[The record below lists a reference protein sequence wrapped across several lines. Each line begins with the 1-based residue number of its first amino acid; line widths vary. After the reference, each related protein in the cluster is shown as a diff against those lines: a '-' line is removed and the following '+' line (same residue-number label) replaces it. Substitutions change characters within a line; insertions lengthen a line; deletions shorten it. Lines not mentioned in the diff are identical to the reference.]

1 MRLRCSDGVVQVAR
15 RERSVAMKRSPRSR
29 RLATGN
35 RGALPSAI
43 NKATREQSATFPARG
58 NVAVPQPSGDTFP
71 IVGIGASAGGL
82 EAFSELLAHL
92 SFDAAMAFVLVQH
105 LDPKYPSIL
114 SEILSRT
121 TPIPVIEVQHGVR
134 IEPGHVY
141 VMPPNTS
148 MTIAEGVLNLAPR
161 PDDRPHMPIDRF
173 LRSLAEDSKSRAI
186 GVILSGSASDG
197 ALGLKAIKAEGGIT
211 FAEAPQSAKFDGMP
225 RSAMASGA
233 VDFVLP
239 PKAIAQELTRIGR
252 HPYLGETGVA
262 PPSEPLAG
270 GPEALAQI
278 FGMLREKSG
287 LDFTLYRQTTI
298 RRRIARRMLIHG
310 VGTLDAYRRYLEE
323 HPSQVQAL
331 SHDLLVN
338 VTRFFRDADAFRILQ
353 RSVFPSIIKQ
363 RPANAPIRIWAPGC
377 ATGEEAY
384 SLAIELLESLGD
396 ETATVPIQLFGTD
409 VSETA
414 IVKARAGIYPE
425 NIELDVPEARL
436 RRFFVKLDGQYQ
448 VRKTVRE
455 LCVFAKH
462 NLATD
467 PPFSKM
473 DLIVCR
479 NVLIYLEAEL
489 QRRVLSVFHY
499 ALKTPGF
506 LMLGV
511 SETVGSLSD
520 LFSVVDKKYKVYA
533 KRPTSRR
540 FDLGVG
546 SLDRR
551 TARTGTGTAAKRLG
565 EAGAAR
571 SDLLQEVDRL
581 LLSKYA
587 PAGVLVNEAAEILQF
602 RGHTSP
608 FLEPAPGAA
617 SLNLLKMAREG
628 LLMELRVA
636 IDKARKQN
644 APVRREKLSIKQNGR
659 MAQVTLQILP
669 MSGPAR
675 ERNYLVLF
683 ERVAPS
689 REPRA
694 RGRRIPSVTAHP
706 RRHSENL
713 RHELT
718 ATKEFLQSIIEE
730 REAANQELQAANE
743 ELLSSNEELQSTNE
757 ELETA
762 KEELQS
768 VNEELTTVNEEQQHR
783 NAELSQLNNDLNNL
797 FAGVTIPIVMLASDG
812 RIRRFTPMAAKA
824 LNLIP
829 ADLGRPIGDIRPNV
843 DVSDLEQVC
852 KHVIDAATVVEREVR
867 DRDGRW
873 HSLRVRPYTTADNQI
888 DGAVITLEDINALK
902 SSVEHVTAAREHAET
917 IVDSVPVPLV
927 LLDTDLRVTWASR
940 SFYETFEL
948 APEETINRFVYEMG
962 NGRWSLPALRR
973 ALTDLL
979 EKNVGFHEFE
989 VEDDSARVEAKTMLL
1004 NARPMRSEQ
1013 KVGRL
1018 ILLAIDDIT
1027 ARKKAERQRRP
1038 SE

>member
-1 MRLRCSDGVVQVAR
+1 MN
-15 RERSVAMKRSPRSR
+15 
-29 RLATGN
+29 T
-35 RGALPSAI
+35 
-43 NKATREQSATFPARG
+43 ATREQRATFPARG
-58 NVAVPQPSGDTFP
+58 RVAVHQPSSDTFP

-92 SFDAAMAFVLVQH
+92 SLDAAMAFVLVQH

-121 TPIPVIEVQHGVR
+121 TPLPVVEVQHGVR
-134 IEPGHVY
+134 VEPGHVY

-148 MTIAEGVLNLAPR
+148 MTIVKGVLNLAPR
-161 PDDRPHMPIDRF
+161 SDDRGPHMPIDRF
-173 LRSLAEDSKSRAI
+173 LRSLAEDSKNRAI

-233 VDFVLP
+233 VDFVLT
-239 PKAIAQELTRIGR
+239 PKAIAQELIRIGR
-252 HPYLGETGVA
+252 HPYLGETSVA
-262 PPSEPLAG
+262 PPSEPLAD

-278 FGMLREKSG
+278 FRMMREKSG

-298 RRRIARRMLIHG
+298 RRRFARRMLIHG
-310 VGTLDAYRRYLEE
+310 VGTLEAYRRYLEE

-331 SHDLLVN
+331 YNDLLVN

-353 RSVFPSIIKQ
+353 QSVFPNIIKQ

-384 SLAIELLESLGD
+384 SLAIELLECLGD
-396 ETATVPIQLFGTD
+396 EAVTVPIQLFGTD
-409 VSETA
+409 VSETSIA
-414 IVKARAGIYPE
+414 KARAGVYPE
-425 NIELDVPEARL
+425 NIELDVPAARL
-436 RRFFVKLDGQYQ
+436 RRFFVKLDSQYQ
-448 VRKTVRE
+448 VRKAVRE

-489 QRRVLSVFHY
+489 QRRMSSIFHY

-511 SETVGSLSD
+511 SETPGPLSE

-533 KRPTSRR
+533 KRPTARR
-540 FDLGVG
+540 FDLGLG
-546 SLDRR
+546 SLDR
-551 TARTGTGTAAKRLG
+551 GTAKSGMSRAARSAD
-565 EAGAAR
+565 EAGRSR

-608 FLEPAPGAA
+608 YLEPAPGQA

-644 APVRREKLSIKQNGR
+644 APVKREKLSIKQDGR
-659 MAQVTLQILP
+659 TAQVTLQVLP
-669 MSGPAR
+669 MSGPAG

-683 ERVAPS
+683 ERVPPS

-694 RGRRIPSVTAHP
+694 PGHKVPSAIAHP
-706 RRHSENL
+706 RRQIESL

-768 VNEELTTVNEEQQHR
+768 VNEELTTVNEELQHR

-797 FAGVTIPIVMLASDG
+797 FAGVTIPIVMLGSDG
-812 RIRRFTPMAAKA
+812 RIRRFTPMAAKV

-843 DVSDLEQVC
+843 DLSDLEQVC
-852 KHVIDAATVVEREVR
+852 KHVIDAATIVEREVR

-873 HSLRVRPYTTADNQI
+873 HSLRVRPYTTTDNQI
-888 DGAVITLEDINALK
+888 DGAVITLEDISALK
-902 SSVEHVTAAREHAET
+902 SSVEQVTAARERAET
-917 IVDSVPVPLV
+917 IADSVPVPLV

-940 SFYETFEL
+940 LFYETFGL
-948 APEETINRFVYEMG
+948 TPEETIPHFVYEMG
-962 NGRWSLPALRR
+962 NGRWSLPALRK
-973 ALTDLL
+973 ALTEVL

-1004 NARPMRSEQ
+1004 NARPMQSEQ

-1027 ARKKAERQRRP
+1027 ARKKAERELRP

>member
-1 MRLRCSDGVVQVAR
+1 MAR
-15 RERSVAMKRSPRSR
+15 KKSPRTPR
-29 RLATGN
+29 PATRD
-35 RGALPSAI
+35 RGVPPATPSPI
-43 NKATREQSATFPARG
+43 NKATDKPG
-58 NVAVPQPSGDTFP
+58 MAVPSRAGAAATPPSKHAFP

-82 EAFSELLAHL
+82 EAFSELLSNL
-92 SFDAAMAFVLVQH
+92 PVEPTMAFVLIQH
-105 LDPKYPSIL
+105 LDPKHPSIL
-114 SEILSRT
+114 SDILSRT
-121 TPIPVIEVQHGVR
+121 TRMSVVEAKHGMRV
-134 IEPGHVY
+134 EPGHVY
-141 VMPPNTS
+141 VMPPNAR
-148 MTIAEGVLNLAPR
+148 MTIAGEVLHLGPR
-161 PDDRPHMPIDRF
+161 SDDRGPQLPIDHF
-173 LRSLAEDSKSRAI
+173 LRSLAEDLGSRAI

-197 ALGLKAIKAEGGIT
+197 ALGLKAIKAEGGTT
-211 FAEAPQSAKFDGMP
+211 FAEAPQSAKFDSMP

-252 HPYLGETGVA
+252 HPYLGEIGAVA
-262 PPSEPLAG
+262 PSEPPADGL
-270 GPEALAQI
+270 EALAQI
-278 FGMLREKSG
+278 LRMLRERNG
-287 LDFTLYRQTTI
+287 VDFTLYRQTTI
-298 RRRIARRMLIHG
+298 RRRIARRMLVHG
-310 VGTLDAYRRYLEE
+310 VGSIESYRRYLEE

-331 SHDLLVN
+331 YNDLLVN
-338 VTRFFRDADAFRILQ
+338 VTRFFRDPDAFRILQ
-353 RSVFPSIIKQ
+353 RSVFPTIIKQ
-363 RPANAPIRIWAPGC
+363 RPADAPIRIWAPGC

-384 SLAIELLESLGD
+384 SLAIELLEALGD
-396 ETATVPIQLFGTD
+396 EIGAVPIQLFGTD
-409 VSETA
+409 VSEISIA
-414 IVKARAGIYPE
+414 KARAGVYPE
-425 NIELDVPEARL
+425 NIELDVPAARL

-448 VRKTVRE
+448 VRKAVRE

-489 QRRVLSVFHY
+489 QRRVSSIFHY
-499 ALKTPGF
+499 ALKTPGY

-533 KRPTSRR
+533 KRPTWRR
-540 FDLGVG
+540 FDLGLG
-546 SLDRR
+546 SLDRVI
-551 TARTGTGTAAKRLG
+551 ARKGTSRAARSAD
-565 EAGAAR
+565 EAGRSR

-608 FLEPAPGAA
+608 YLEPAPGQA

-644 APVRREKLSIKQNGR
+644 APVRRERLSIKQDGGL
-659 MAQVTLQILP
+659 AQVTLEVIP
-669 MSGPAR
+669 VSGPAR

-683 ERVAPS
+683 ESVPPS
-689 REPRA
+689 GAPRA
-694 RGRRIPSVTAHP
+694 PGRAAPRGP
-706 RRHSENL
+706 RQPAVEHQIKNL
-713 RHELT
+713 HQELT
-718 ATKEFLQSIIEE
+718 ATKEFLQSIIQE
-730 REAANQELQAANE
+730 REAANEELQAANE
-743 ELLSSNEELQSTNE
+743 ELQSSNEELQSTNE

-768 VNEELTTVNEEQQHR
+768 VNEELTTVNEELQHR

-812 RIRRFTPMAAKA
+812 RIRRFTPMAAQV

-843 DVSDLEQVC
+843 EVSDLEQVC

-873 HSLRVRPYTTADNQI
+873 HSLRVRPYTTTDNQI
-888 DGAVITLEDINALK
+888 DGAVITLDDINALK
-902 SSVEHVTAAREHAET
+902 SSVEQVTAAREHAEA

-927 LLDTDLRVTWASR
+927 LLDT
-940 SFYETFEL
+940 
-948 APEETINRFVYEMG
+948 
-962 NGRWSLPALRR
+962 
-973 ALTDLL
+973 
-979 EKNVGFHEFE
+979 H
-989 VEDDSARVEAKTMLL
+989 
-1004 NARPMRSEQ
+1004 
-1013 KVGRL
+1013 
-1018 ILLAIDDIT
+1018 
-1027 ARKKAERQRRP
+1027 
-1038 SE
+1038 

>member
-1 MRLRCSDGVVQVAR
+1 
-15 RERSVAMKRSPRSR
+15 MKRSPRGPRSASR
-29 RLATGN
+29 KG
-35 RGALPSAI
+35 GARPSTSPSPI
-43 NKATREQSATFPARG
+43 NKATREQSATFPTRG
-58 NVAVPQPSGDTFP
+58 GVAAPQPSRNAFP

-92 SFDAAMAFVLVQH
+92 SGDAAMAFVLVQH

-121 TPIPVIEVQHGVR
+121 TRMPVVEVKNGMSV
-134 IEPGHVY
+134 ELGHVY
-141 VMPPNTS
+141 VMPPNTR
-148 MTIAEGVLNLAPR
+148 MTIVAGVLSLTPR
-161 PDDRPHMPIDRF
+161 SDDRGPHMPIDHF
-173 LRSLAEDSKSRAI
+173 LRSLAEDLKSRAI

-197 ALGLKAIKAEGGIT
+197 ALGLRAIKAEGGIT

-239 PKAIAQELTRIGR
+239 PKAIAQELIRIGG
-252 HPYLGETGVA
+252 HPYLDETSA
-262 PPSEPLAG
+262 ASPSEPLAG
-270 GPEALAQI
+270 GPDALARI
-278 FGMLREKSG
+278 FRMLREKSG

-310 VGTLDAYRRYLEE
+310 VGTLEAYRRYLEE

-331 SHDLLVN
+331 SNDLLVN

-363 RPANAPIRIWAPGC
+363 RPADAPIRIWAPGC

-396 ETATVPIQLFGTD
+396 ESVAVPIQLFGTD

-414 IVKARAGIYPE
+414 IVKARAGVYAE
-425 NIELDVPEARL
+425 NIELDVPAARL
-436 RRFFVKLDGQYQ
+436 RRFFVKVDGQYQ
-448 VRKTVRE
+448 VRKAVRE

-489 QRRVLSVFHY
+489 QRRMSSIFHY

-511 SETVGSLSD
+511 SETVGPLSD

-533 KRPTSRR
+533 KRPTARR
-540 FDLGVG
+540 FDLGLG
-546 SLDRR
+546 SLDRVI
-551 TARTGTGTAAKRLG
+551 ARKGTSRAARSAD
-565 EAGAAR
+565 EAGRSR

-608 FLEPAPGAA
+608 YLEPAPGQA

-644 APVRREKLSIKQNGR
+644 APVRRERLSIKQDGR
-659 MAQVTLQILP
+659 MAQVTLQVLP
-669 MSGPAR
+669 MSRPAG

-683 ERVAPS
+683 ERVPPS

-694 RGRRIPSVTAHP
+694 PGSKAPSPIAHP
-706 RRHSENL
+706 RRHIENL

-768 VNEELTTVNEEQQHR
+768 VNEELTTVNEELQHR

-812 RIRRFTPMAAKA
+812 RIRRFTPMAAQV

-843 DVSDLEQVC
+843 EVSDLEQVC

-873 HSLRVRPYTTADNQI
+873 HSLRVRPYTTTDNQI
-888 DGAVITLEDINALK
+888 DGAVITLDDINALK
-902 SSVEHVTAAREHAET
+902 SSVEQVTAARERAET

-940 SFYETFEL
+940 SFYETFRL
-948 APEETINRFVYEMG
+948 APEETISHFVYEMG
-962 NGRWSLPALRR
+962 HGRWSLPALRK
-973 ALTDLL
+973 ALTEVL
-979 EKNVGFHEFE
+979 EKNVGFREFGL
-989 VEDDSARVEAKTMLL
+989 EDDSARVEAKTMLL
-1004 NARPMRSEQ
+1004 NARPMQSQQ

-1027 ARKKAERQRRP
+1027 ARKKAEQELRP

>member
-1 MRLRCSDGVVQVAR
+1 
-15 RERSVAMKRSPRSR
+15 MKRSPRGPRSPSR
-29 RLATGN
+29 KGGTR
-35 RGALPSAI
+35 PSTPPSPI
-43 NKATREQSATFPARG
+43 KNATREQRATFPARG
-58 NVAVPQPSGDTFP
+58 GVAAPQPSRDAFP

-92 SFDAAMAFVLVQH
+92 SGDAAMAFVLVQH

-121 TPIPVIEVQHGVR
+121 TRMPVVEVKNGMSV
-134 IEPGHVY
+134 ELGHVY
-141 VMPPNTS
+141 VMPPNTR
-148 MTIAEGVLNLAPR
+148 MTIVAGVLNLTPR
-161 PDDRPHMPIDRF
+161 SDDRGPHMPIDHF
-173 LRSLAEDSKSRAI
+173 LRSLAQDLKSRAI

-197 ALGLKAIKAEGGIT
+197 ALGLRAIKAEGGIT

-239 PKAIAQELTRIGR
+239 PKAIAQELIRIGG
-252 HPYLGETGVA
+252 HPYLDETSA
-262 PPSEPLAG
+262 ASPSEPLAG
-270 GPEALAQI
+270 GPDALAQI
-278 FGMLREKSG
+278 FRMLREKSG

-310 VGTLDAYRRYLEE
+310 VGTLEAYRRYLEE

-331 SHDLLVN
+331 SNDLLVN
-338 VTRFFRDADAFRILQ
+338 VTRFFRDADAFRILE
-353 RSVFPSIIKQ
+353 RSVFPIIIKQ
-363 RPANAPIRIWAPGC
+363 RPADAPIRIWAPGC

-396 ETATVPIQLFGTD
+396 ESETVPIQLFGTD

-414 IVKARAGIYPE
+414 IVKARAGVYPE
-425 NIELDVPEARL
+425 NIELDVPAARL
-436 RRFFVKLDGQYQ
+436 RRFFVKMDGQYQ
-448 VRKTVRE
+448 VRKAVRE

-467 PPFSKM
+467 PPFSKI

-489 QRRVLSVFHY
+489 QRRVSSVFHY
-499 ALKTPGF
+499 ALKTPGY

-511 SETVGSLSD
+511 SETLGPLSD

-540 FDLGVG
+540 FDLGLG
-546 SLDRR
+546 SFDRKAVK
-551 TARTGTGTAAKRLG
+551 TGAGRTGKRLG
-565 EAGAAR
+565 DAGGSR

-608 FLEPAPGAA
+608 YLEPAPGAA

-644 APVRREKLSIKQNGR
+644 APVRRERLSIKQDGR
-659 MAQVTLQILP
+659 MAQVTLQVIP

-675 ERNYLVLF
+675 ERNHSVLF
-683 ERVAPS
+683 ERVSPLRELHAPGS
-689 REPRA
+689 PA
-694 RGRRIPSVTAHP
+694 SSPIAHP
-706 RRHSENL
+706 RRHIENL

-757 ELETA
+757 EMETA

-768 VNEELTTVNEEQQHR
+768 VNEELTTVNEELQHR

-797 FAGVTIPIVMLASDG
+797 FAGVTIPVVMLGSDA

-843 DVSDLEQVC
+843 DVSDLEQV
-852 KHVIDAATVVEREVR
+852 
-867 DRDGRW
+867 
-873 HSLRVRPYTTADNQI
+873 
-888 DGAVITLEDINALK
+888 
-902 SSVEHVTAAREHAET
+902 
-917 IVDSVPVPLV
+917 
-927 LLDTDLRVTWASR
+927 
-940 SFYETFEL
+940 
-948 APEETINRFVYEMG
+948 
-962 NGRWSLPALRR
+962 
-973 ALTDLL
+973 
-979 EKNVGFHEFE
+979 
-989 VEDDSARVEAKTMLL
+989 
-1004 NARPMRSEQ
+1004 
-1013 KVGRL
+1013 
-1018 ILLAIDDIT
+1018 
-1027 ARKKAERQRRP
+1027 
-1038 SE
+1038 

>member
-105 LDPKYPSIL
+105 LDPKYPSTL

-551 TARTGTGTAAKRLG
+551 TARTGTGTAAKHLG

-659 MAQVTLQILP
+659 LAQVTLQILP

-694 RGRRIPSVTAHP
+694 LGRRIPGVTAHP

-762 KEELQS
+762 K
-768 VNEELTTVNEEQQHR
+768 EEQQHR

-927 LLDTDLRVTWASR
+927 LLDSDLRVTWASR

>member
-1 MRLRCSDGVVQVAR
+1 MG
-15 RERSVAMKRSPRSR
+15 
-29 RLATGN
+29 
-35 RGALPSAI
+35 
-43 NKATREQSATFPARG
+43 
-58 NVAVPQPSGDTFP
+58 
-71 IVGIGASAGGL
+71 
-82 EAFSELLAHL
+82 
-92 SFDAAMAFVLVQH
+92 FVLVQH
-105 LDPKYPSIL
+105 LDPNYPSIL

-121 TPIPVIEVQHGVR
+121 TRMPVAEVTHGMRV
-134 IEPGHVY
+134 EAGHVY
-141 VMPPNTS
+141 VMPPNTR
-148 MTIAEGVLNLAPR
+148 MTIVRGVLNLAPR
-161 PDDRPHMPIDRF
+161 SDDRGPHMPIDHF
-173 LRSLAEDSKSRAI
+173 LRSLAEDLKSRAI
-186 GVILSGSASDG
+186 GVILSDSASDG

-239 PKAIAQELTRIGR
+239 PKAIAQELIRIGR
-252 HPYLGETGVA
+252 HPYLGEMGAA
-262 PPSEPLAG
+262 PPSEAPAD

-278 FGMLREKSG
+278 FRMLREKSG

-310 VGTLDAYRRYLEE
+310 VGTLEAYRRYLEE

-331 SHDLLVN
+331 SNDLLVN

-363 RPANAPIRIWAPGC
+363 RPADAPIRIWAPGC
-377 ATGEEAY
+377 STGEEAY
-384 SLAIELLESLGD
+384 SLAIELLETLGD
-396 ETATVPIQLFGTD
+396 EAGTVPIQLFGTD
-409 VSETA
+409 VSEISIA
-414 IVKARAGIYPE
+414 KARAGVYPE
-425 NIELDVPEARL
+425 NIELDVPAARL

-448 VRKTVRE
+448 VRKAVRE

-479 NVLIYLEAEL
+479 NVLIYLELEL
-489 QRRVLSVFHY
+489 QRRVSSIFHY
-499 ALKTPGF
+499 ALTTPGF

-511 SETVGSLSD
+511 SETIGPLSD
-520 LFSVVDKKYKVYA
+520 LFTVVDKKYKVYA

-540 FDLGVG
+540 FDLGLG

-551 TARTGTGTAAKRLG
+551 TAKTGTGRAARSTG
-565 EAGAAR
+565 EAAGGR
-571 SDLLQEVDRL
+571 SDLLQEVDRI

-608 FLEPAPGAA
+608 YLEPAPGQA

-644 APVRREKLSIKQNGR
+644 APVRRERLSIKQDGR
-659 MAQVTLQILP
+659 MAQVTLQVIP

-683 ERVAPS
+683 ERVPPS
-689 REPRA
+689 RETRVP
-694 RGRRIPSVTAHP
+694 GRRIPSAIAHP
-706 RRHSENL
+706 RRHIENL

-768 VNEELTTVNEEQQHR
+768 VNELTTVSEELQHR
-783 NAELSQLNNDLNNL
+783 NVELSQLNNDLNNL
-797 FAGVTIPIVMLASDG
+797 FAGVDIPIVILGSDA
-812 RIRRFTPMAAKA
+812 RIRRFTPMAAKV

-829 ADLGRPIGDIRPNV
+829 ADLGRPIGDIRPNL
-843 DVSDLEQVC
+843 DLSDLEQVC
-852 KHVIDAATVVEREVR
+852 RQVIDTATVVERDVR

-873 HSLRVRPYTTADNQI
+873 QSMRVRPYTTTDNQI
-888 DGAVITLEDINALK
+888 DGAVITLADINALK
-902 SSVEHVTAAREHAET
+902 ANGEHAET
-917 IVDSVPVPLV
+917 IVDNVPLPLV
-927 LLDTDLRVTWASR
+927 LLDAELRVTWASR
-940 SFYETFEL
+940 SFYETFQL
-948 APEETINRFVYEMG
+948 SPEETHDHFVYELG
-962 NGRWSLPALRR
+962 KGRWSLPALRR
-973 ALTDLL
+973 ALTEVL

-989 VEDDSARVEAKTMLL
+989 VEDDYARVEAKTMLL
-1004 NARPMRSEQ
+1004 NARPMQWEQ
-1013 KVGRL
+1013 KAGRM

-1027 ARKKAERQRRP
+1027 TRKQTERQLRP

>member
-1 MRLRCSDGVVQVAR
+1 MAR
-15 RERSVAMKRSPRSR
+15 KKSPRTR
-29 RLATGN
+29 RPATRD
-35 RGALPSAI
+35 RGVPPATPSPI
-43 NKATREQSATFPARG
+43 NKATREPG
-58 NVAVPQPSGDTFP
+58 MAVPSRAGAAATPPSKHAFP

-82 EAFSELLAHL
+82 EAFSELLSNL
-92 SFDAAMAFVLVQH
+92 PVEPTMAFVLIQH
-105 LDPKYPSIL
+105 LDPKHPSIL
-114 SEILSRT
+114 SDILSRT
-121 TPIPVIEVQHGVR
+121 TRMSVVEAKHGMRV
-134 IEPGHVY
+134 EPGHVY
-141 VMPPNTS
+141 VMPPNAR
-148 MTIAEGVLNLAPR
+148 MTIAGEVLHLGPR
-161 PDDRPHMPIDRF
+161 SDDRGPQLPIDHF
-173 LRSLAEDSKSRAI
+173 LRSLAEDLGSRAI
-186 GVILSGSASDG
+186 AIILSGSASDG
-197 ALGLKAIKAEGGIT
+197 ALGLKAVKAEGGIT
-211 FAEAPQSAKFDGMP
+211 FAEAPQLAKFDSMP
-225 RSAMASGA
+225 RSAVASGA

-239 PKAIAQELTRIGR
+239 PKGIAQELTRIAR
-252 HPYLGETGVA
+252 HPYLSEAAA
-262 PPSEPLAG
+262 PPSPAPLG
-270 GPEALAQI
+270 VGFSALDQI
-278 FGMLREKSG
+278 LQMLLKNSGVDFGQ
-287 LDFTLYRQTTI
+287 YRQTTI
-298 RRRIARRMLIHG
+298 RRRIARRMMVHG
-310 VGTLDAYRRYLEE
+310 VDTLDNYRLYLEG
-323 HPSQVQAL
+323 HPSQLQAL
-331 SHDLLVN
+331 HNDLLVN
-338 VTRFFRDADAFRILQ
+338 VTRFFRDSEAFVILQ
-353 RSVFPSIIKQ
+353 RSVFPSIIERRQ
-363 RPANAPIRIWAPGC
+363 ADAPIRFWAPGC

-384 SLAIELLESLGD
+384 SLAIGLLESLG
-396 ETATVPIQLFGTD
+396 ETANLPIQVFGTD
-409 VSETA
+409 VSEPA

-425 NIELDVPEARL
+425 NIELDVPAVLL

-448 VRKTVRE
+448 VGKAVRE
-455 LCVFAKH
+455 RCVFAKH

-479 NVLIYLEAEL
+479 NVLIYLEPEL
-489 QRRVLSVFHY
+489 QKRVLSIFHY

-540 FDLGVG
+540 FDLGLG

-551 TARTGTGTAAKRLG
+551 TAKTATGRTSRSTG
-565 EAGAAR
+565 EAGGGR
-571 SDLLQEVDRL
+571 SDLQQQVDRI

-608 FLEPAPGAA
+608 YLEPAPGQA

-636 IDKARKQN
+636 FDKARKQN
-644 APVRREKLSIKQNGR
+644 APVRREGLSIKQDGR
-659 MAQVTLQILP
+659 MAQVTLQVIP

-683 ERVAPS
+683 ERVPVS
-689 REPRA
+689 RESRA
-694 RGRRIPSVTAHP
+694 PGSKAPGPIAHP
-706 RRHSENL
+706 RRHIEEL

-730 REAANQELQAANE
+730 REAANQDLQAANE

-768 VNEELTTVNEEQQHR
+768 VNEELTTVNEELQHR

-797 FAGVTIPIVMLASDG
+797 FAGVTIPIVMLGSDG
-812 RIRRFTPMAAKA
+812 RIRRFTPVAAKV

-843 DVSDLEQVC
+843 DASDLEQVC
-852 KHVIDAATVVEREVR
+852 KHVIDTATVVEREVR

-873 HSLRVRPYTTADNQI
+873 HSLRVRPYTTTDNQI

-902 SSVEHVTAAREHAET
+902 SSVEQVTAAREHAEA

-927 LLDTDLRVTWASR
+927 LLDTHLRVTWASR
-940 SFYETFEL
+940 SFFDTFEL
-948 APEETINRFVYEMG
+948 APEETISRFVYEMG
-962 NGRWSLPALRR
+962 NGRWSLPALRT

-979 EKNVGFHEFE
+979 EKNVE
-989 VEDDSARVEAKTMLL
+989 
-1004 NARPMRSEQ
+1004 
-1013 KVGRL
+1013 
-1018 ILLAIDDIT
+1018 
-1027 ARKKAERQRRP
+1027 
-1038 SE
+1038 

>member
-1 MRLRCSDGVVQVAR
+1 VA
-15 RERSVAMKRSPRSR
+15 AP
-29 RLATGN
+29 
-35 RGALPSAI
+35 LPS
-43 NKATREQSATFPARG
+43 S
-58 NVAVPQPSGDTFP
+58 DTFP

-92 SFDAAMAFVLVQH
+92 SLDAAAMAFVLVQH
-105 LDPKYPSIL
+105 LDPKYPSVL
-114 SEILSRT
+114 SEILGRT
-121 TPIPVIEVQHGVR
+121 TRMPVVEVKQGMR
-134 IEPGHVY
+134 AEPGHVY
-141 VMPPNTS
+141 VMPPNTR
-148 MTIAEGVLNLAPR
+148 MTIVEGILNLAPR
-161 PDDRPHMPIDRF
+161 SDDPGPHMPIDHF
-173 LRSLAEDSKSRAI
+173 LRSLAEDAKSRAI

-239 PKAIAQELTRIGR
+239 PKAIAQELIRIGR
-252 HPYLGETGVA
+252 HPYLRETGAA
-262 PPSEPLAG
+262 PPAEPVADG
-270 GPEALAQI
+270 AAALTHI
-278 FGMLREKSG
+278 FRMLREKSG

-298 RRRIARRMLIHG
+298 QRRFARRMLIHG
-310 VGTLDAYRRYLEE
+310 VGTLEAYRRYLEE

-331 SHDLLVN
+331 YNDLLVN
-338 VTRFFRDADAFRILQ
+338 VTRFFRDADAFQILR

-363 RPANAPIRIWAPGC
+363 RPADAPIRIWAPGC

-384 SLAIELLESLGD
+384 SLAIELLECLGD
-396 ETATVPIQLFGTD
+396 EAATVPIQMFGTD
-409 VSETA
+409 VNETSIA
-414 IVKARAGIYPE
+414 KARAGVYPE
-425 NIELDVPEARL
+425 NIELDVPAARL

-448 VRKTVRE
+448 VRKAVRE

-479 NVLIYLEAEL
+479 NVLIYLELEL
-489 QRRVLSVFHY
+489 QRRVSSVFHY
-499 ALKTPGF
+499 ALRTPGF

-511 SETVGSLSD
+511 SETVGPLSD

-540 FDLGVG
+540 FDLGLG

-551 TARTGTGTAAKRLG
+551 TAKTATGRAARSAG
-565 EAGAAR
+565 EAGESR

-608 FLEPAPGAA
+608 YLEPAPGQA

-644 APVRREKLSIKQNGR
+644 APVRRERLSIKQDGR
-659 MAQVTLQILP
+659 MAQVTLQVIP

-683 ERVAPS
+683 ERVPPS
-689 REPRA
+689 REPRTP
-694 RGRRIPSVTAHP
+694 GRRIPSPIAHP
-706 RRHSENL
+706 KRHIENL

-757 ELETA
+757 EVETA

-768 VNEELTTVNEEQQHR
+768 VNEELTTVNEELQHR
-783 NAELSQLNNDLNNL
+783 NVELSQLNNDLNNL
-797 FAGVTIPIVMLASDG
+797 FTGVNIPIIMLGSDG
-812 RIRRFTPMAAKA
+812 RIRRFTPTAAKV

-829 ADLGRPIGDIRPNV
+829 ADLGRPIGDIRPSV
-843 DVSDLEQVC
+843 DLSDLEQVC
-852 KHVIDAATVVEREVR
+852 RHVIDTATVVERELS

-873 HSLRVRPYTTADNQI
+873 HSLRVRPYTTTDNQT
-888 DGAVITLEDINALK
+888 DGAVITLEDITALK
-902 SSVEHVTAAREHAET
+902 SSVEQVTAARDHAQT

-927 LLDTDLRVTWASR
+927 LLDIDLRVTWASR
-940 SFYETFEL
+940 SFYETFQL
-948 APEETINRFVYEMG
+948 TPEETISHFVYEMG
-962 NGRWSLPALRR
+962 NGRWSLPALRG
-973 ALTDLL
+973 ALTEVL

-989 VEDDSARVEAKTMLL
+989 VEDDFARVEAKTMLL
-1004 NARPMRSEQ
+1004 NARPMQSEQ
-1013 KVGRL
+1013 KAGRL

-1027 ARKKAERQRRP
+1027 ARKKAERHLRP
-1038 SE
+1038 SN

>member
-1 MRLRCSDGVVQVAR
+1 
-15 RERSVAMKRSPRSR
+15 MKRSPRSPR
-29 RLATGN
+29 SPTGN
-35 RGALPSAI
+35 RGGRPPAPASPV
-43 NKATREQSATFPARG
+43 NKAIRQQRATLPARG
-58 NVAVPQPSGDTFP
+58 RVAVPQPSGDTFP

-92 SFDAAMAFVLVQH
+92 SLDAAMAFVLFQH

-121 TPIPVIEVQHGVR
+121 TPLPVIEVQHGVR
-134 IEPGHVY
+134 VEPSHVY

-148 MTIAEGVLNLAPR
+148 MTIVKGVLNLAPR
-161 PDDRPHMPIDRF
+161 SDDRGPHMPIDHF
-173 LRSLAEDSKSRAI
+173 LRSLADDVKSRAI
-186 GVILSGSASDG
+186 GVILSGGASDG

-239 PKAIAQELTRIGR
+239 PKAIAQELIRIGR
-252 HPYLGETGVA
+252 HPYLDETSA
-262 PPSEPLAG
+262 SSPSEPLAG

-278 FGMLREKSG
+278 FRMLREKSG

-310 VGTLDAYRRYLEE
+310 VGTLEAYRRYLEE

-331 SHDLLVN
+331 SNDLLVK

-363 RPANAPIRIWAPGC
+363 RPADAPIRVWAPGC

-384 SLAIELLESLGD
+384 SLAIELLECLGD
-396 ETATVPIQLFGTD
+396 EAAAVPIQLFGTD
-409 VSETA
+409 VSETSIA
-414 IVKARAGIYPE
+414 TARAGVYPE
-425 NIELDVPEARL
+425 NIELDVPAARL

-448 VRKTVRE
+448 VRKAVRE

-462 NLATD
+462 NVATD

-489 QRRVLSVFHY
+489 QRRMSSIFHY

-511 SETVGSLSD
+511 SETVGPLSD

-533 KRPTSRR
+533 KRPTARR
-540 FDLGVG
+540 FDLGFG
-546 SLDRR
+546 SLDRVI
-551 TARTGTGTAAKRLG
+551 ARKGTSRAARSAD
-565 EAGAAR
+565 EAGRSR

-608 FLEPAPGAA
+608 YLEPAPGQA

-644 APVRREKLSIKQNGR
+644 APVRREKVSIKQDG
-659 MAQVTLQILP
+659 ALTQVTLEVIP
-669 MSGPAR
+669 VSGPAR

-683 ERVAPS
+683 ERVLPPE
-689 REPRA
+689 EPRA
-694 RGRRIPSVTAHP
+694 PGSTAPGATLRSRRTATE
-706 RRHSENL
+706 RQTENL
-713 RHELT
+713 RRELT
-718 ATKEFLQSIIEE
+718 ATKEFLQSIIQE
-730 REAANQELQAANE
+730 REAANEELQAANE
-743 ELLSSNEELQSTNE
+743 ELQSSNEELQSTNE

-768 VNEELTTVNEEQQHR
+768 VNEELTTVNEELQHR
-783 NAELSQLNNDLNNL
+783 NADQSLLNNDLNNL
-797 FAGVTIPIVMLASDG
+797 FVGVNIPIVMLGSDG
-812 RIRRFTPMAAKA
+812 RIRRFTPMAGEM
-824 LNLIP
+824 LSLIP
-829 ADLGRPIGDIRPNV
+829 ADVGRPIGDIRLSP
-843 DVSDLEQVC
+843 DLPDLEQVC
-852 KHVIDAATVVEREVR
+852 KHVVDTATVVEREVR

-873 HSLRVRPYTTADNQI
+873 YSLRVRPYTTADDQI
-888 DGAVITLEDINALK
+888 DGTVIILTDITALK
-902 SSVEHVTAAREHAET
+902 SSVEQVSVARDHAET
-917 IVDSVPVPLV
+917 IMDNVPVPLII
-927 LLDTDLRVTWASR
+927 LDAALRVTWASR
-940 SFYETFEL
+940 SFYETFRVT
-948 APEETINRFVYEMG
+948 PEETIEHFIYELG
-962 NGRWSLPALRR
+962 DGQWNIPALRK
-973 ALTDLL
+973 ALAEVV
-979 EKNVGFHEFE
+979 EKNVEFHEFE
-989 VEDDSARVEAKTMLL
+989 VEHDWGRVGAKTMLL
-1004 NARPMRSEQ
+1004 NARPMHWENEA
-1013 KVGRL
+1013 GRM

-1027 ARKKAERQRRP
+1027 TRREAERGPRP
-1038 SE
+1038 PG

>member
-1 MRLRCSDGVVQVAR
+1 
-15 RERSVAMKRSPRSR
+15 MKRSPRGP
-29 RLATGN
+29 RLASRKG
-35 RGALPSAI
+35 GARPSTPPSPI

-58 NVAVPQPSGDTFP
+58 GVAAPQPSRDAFP

-92 SFDAAMAFVLVQH
+92 SGDAAMAFVLVQH

-121 TPIPVIEVQHGVR
+121 TRMPVVEVKNGMSV
-134 IEPGHVY
+134 ELGHVY
-141 VMPPNTS
+141 VMPPNTR
-148 MTIAEGVLNLAPR
+148 MTIVAGVLNLTPR
-161 PDDRPHMPIDRF
+161 SDDRGPHMPIDHF
-173 LRSLAEDSKSRAI
+173 LRSLAQDLKSRAI

-225 RSAMASGA
+225 RSAMAAGA

-239 PKAIAQELTRIGR
+239 PKAIAQELIRIGR
-252 HPYLGETGVA
+252 HPYLSETSVA
-262 PPSEPLAG
+262 PPSEPLAD
-270 GPEALAQI
+270 GPETLAQI
-278 FGMLREKSG
+278 FGMLRIKND
-287 LDFTLYRQTTI
+287 LYFTTNQQTTI

-353 RSVFPSIIKQ
+353 RSIFPSIIKQ
-363 RPANAPIRIWAPGC
+363 RPADAPIRIWAPGC

-384 SLAIELLESLGD
+384 SLAIELLECLGD
-396 ETATVPIQLFGTD
+396 EAAAVPIQLFGTD
-409 VSETA
+409 VSETSIA
-414 IVKARAGIYPE
+414 TARAGVYPE
-425 NIELDVPEARL
+425 NIELDVPAARL

-448 VRKTVRE
+448 VRKAVRE

-462 NLATD
+462 NVATD

-489 QRRVLSVFHY
+489 QRRMSSIFHY

-511 SETVGSLSD
+511 SETVGPLSD

-533 KRPTSRR
+533 KRPTARR
-540 FDLGVG
+540 FDLGLG
-546 SLDRR
+546 SLDRVI
-551 TARTGTGTAAKRLG
+551 ARKGTSRAARSAD
-565 EAGAAR
+565 EAGRSR

-608 FLEPAPGAA
+608 YLEPAPGQA

-644 APVRREKLSIKQNGR
+644 APVRRERLSIKQDGR
-659 MAQVTLQILP
+659 MAQVTLQVIP

-675 ERNYLVLF
+675 VRNYLVLF
-683 ERVAPS
+683 ERVPPS
-689 REPRA
+689 MPGSTTPSATLRPKRTATA
-694 RGRRIPSVTAHP
+694 RQI
-706 RRHSENL
+706 ENL
-713 RHELT
+713 RQELT
-718 ATKEFLQSIIEE
+718 ATKEFLQSIIQE
-730 REAANQELQAANE
+730 REAANEELQAANE
-743 ELLSSNEELQSTNE
+743 ELQSSNEELQSTNE

-768 VNEELTTVNEEQQHR
+768 VNEELTTVNEELQQR
-783 NAELSQLNNDLNNL
+783 NAELSQVNNDLNNL
-797 FAGVTIPIVMLASDG
+797 FAGISIPIIMLGGDG
-812 RIRRFTPMAAKA
+812 RIRRFTPTAGKV
-824 LNLIP
+824 LSLIP
-829 ADLGRPIGDIRPNV
+829 ADLGRPIGDIRLNP
-843 DVSDLEQVC
+843 DLSDLEQVC
-852 KHVIDAATVVEREVR
+852 KHVIDTATVADREVR

-873 HSLRVRPYTTADNQI
+873 HSLRVRPYKTADDQI
-888 DGAVITLEDINALK
+888 DGTVI
-902 SSVEHVTAAREHAET
+902 
-917 IVDSVPVPLV
+917 P
-927 LLDTDLRVTWASR
+927 
-940 SFYETFEL
+940 
-948 APEETINRFVYEMG
+948 
-962 NGRWSLPALRR
+962 
-973 ALTDLL
+973 
-979 EKNVGFHEFE
+979 
-989 VEDDSARVEAKTMLL
+989 
-1004 NARPMRSEQ
+1004 
-1013 KVGRL
+1013 
-1018 ILLAIDDIT
+1018 
-1027 ARKKAERQRRP
+1027 
-1038 SE
+1038 

>member
-1 MRLRCSDGVVQVAR
+1 
-15 RERSVAMKRSPRSR
+15 
-29 RLATGN
+29 
-35 RGALPSAI
+35 
-43 NKATREQSATFPARG
+43 
-58 NVAVPQPSGDTFP
+58 
-71 IVGIGASAGGL
+71 
-82 EAFSELLAHL
+82 
-92 SFDAAMAFVLVQH
+92 MAFVLVQH

-121 TPIPVIEVQHGVR
+121 TRMPVVEVTHGVR
-134 IEPGHVY
+134 VELGHVY
-141 VMPPNTS
+141 VMPPNTR
-148 MTIAEGVLNLAPR
+148 MTIVKGVLNLAPR
-161 PDDRPHMPIDRF
+161 SDDRGPHMPIDHF
-173 LRSLAEDSKSRAI
+173 LRSLADDLKSRAI

-252 HPYLGETGVA
+252 HPYLGEVGAAALSEA
-262 PPSEPLAG
+262 PAD

-278 FGMLREKSG
+278 LRMLREKNG
-287 LDFTLYRQTTI
+287 VDFTLYRQTTI
-298 RRRIARRMLIHG
+298 RRRIARRMLVHG
-310 VGTLDAYRRYLEE
+310 VGSIESYRRYLEE

-331 SHDLLVN
+331 YNDLLVN
-338 VTRFFRDADAFRILQ
+338 VTRFFRDPDAFRVLQ
-353 RSVFPSIIKQ
+353 RSVFPVIIKQ
-363 RPANAPIRIWAPGC
+363 RPADAPIRIWAPGC

-384 SLAIELLESLGD
+384 SLAIELLEALGD
-396 ETATVPIQLFGTD
+396 ETEAVPIQLFGTD
-409 VSETA
+409 VSEISIA
-414 IVKARAGIYPE
+414 KARAGVYPE
-425 NIELDVPEARL
+425 NIELDVPAARL

-448 VRKTVRE
+448 VRKAVRE

-479 NVLIYLEAEL
+479 NVLIYLESEL
-489 QRRVLSVFHY
+489 QRRVSSIFHY

-506 LMLGV
+506 LILGV
-511 SETVGSLSD
+511 SETVGPLSD

-533 KRPTSRR
+533 KRPTARR
-540 FDLGVG
+540 FDLGVS
-546 SLDRR
+546 SLDR
-551 TARTGTGTAAKRLG
+551 GTAKIGAGRAARSTG
-565 EAGAAR
+565 ESAGGR
-571 SDLLQEVDRL
+571 SDLLQEVDRI

-608 FLEPAPGAA
+608 YLEPAPGQA

-644 APVRREKLSIKQNGR
+644 APVRRERLSIKQDGR
-659 MAQVTLQILP
+659 MVQVTLQVIP

-689 REPRA
+689 ERPRA
-694 RGRRIPSVTAHP
+694 PGSKAPSPIAHP
-706 RRHSENL
+706 RRQIENL

-768 VNEELTTVNEEQQHR
+768 VNEELTTVNEELQHR

-797 FAGVTIPIVMLASDG
+797 FAGVDIPIVILGSDA
-812 RIRRFTPMAAKA
+812 RIRRFTPMAAKV

-829 ADLGRPIGDIRPNV
+829 ADLGRPIGDIRPNL
-843 DVSDLEQVC
+843 DLSDLEQVC
-852 KHVIDAATVVEREVR
+852 RQVIDTATVVEREVR

-873 HSLRVRPYTTADNQI
+873 HALRVRPYTTTDNQI
-888 DGAVITLEDINALK
+888 DGAVITLADINALK
-902 SSVEHVTAAREHAET
+902 ANAEHAET
-917 IVDSVPVPLV
+917 IVDNVPVPLV
-927 LLDTDLRVTWASR
+927 LLDAELRVTWASR
-940 SFYETFEL
+940 SFYETFQL
-948 APEETINRFVYEMG
+948 APEETHDHFVYELG
-962 NGRWSLPALRR
+962 KGRWSLPALRR
-973 ALTDLL
+973 ALTEVL

-989 VEDDSARVEAKTMLL
+989 VEDDYARVEAKTMLL
-1004 NARPMRSEQ
+1004 NARPMQWEQ
-1013 KVGRL
+1013 KAGRM
-1018 ILLAIDDIT
+1018 ILLAIDDVT
-1027 ARKKAERQRRP
+1027 TRKQTERALRP

>member
-1 MRLRCSDGVVQVAR
+1 MA
-15 RERSVAMKRSPRSR
+15 A
-29 RLATGN
+29 
-35 RGALPSAI
+35 
-43 NKATREQSATFPARG
+43 
-58 NVAVPQPSGDTFP
+58 PQPSRDAFP

-92 SFDAAMAFVLVQH
+92 SGDAAMAFVLVQH

-121 TPIPVIEVQHGVR
+121 TRMPVVEVKNGMSV
-134 IEPGHVY
+134 ELGHVY
-141 VMPPNTS
+141 VMPPNTR
-148 MTIAEGVLNLAPR
+148 MTIVAGVLNLTPR
-161 PDDRPHMPIDRF
+161 SDDRGPHMPIDHF
-173 LRSLAEDSKSRAI
+173 LRSLAQDLKSRAI

-197 ALGLKAIKAEGGIT
+197 ALGLRAIKAEGGIT

-239 PKAIAQELTRIGR
+239 PKAIAQELIRIGG
-252 HPYLGETGVA
+252 HPYLDETSAVS
-262 PPSEPLAG
+262 PSEPLAG
-270 GPEALAQI
+270 GPDALAQI
-278 FGMLREKSG
+278 FRMLREKSG

-310 VGTLDAYRRYLEE
+310 VGTLEAYRRYLEE

-331 SHDLLVN
+331 SNDLLVN
-338 VTRFFRDADAFRILQ
+338 VTRFFRDADAFRILE
-353 RSVFPSIIKQ
+353 RIVFPIIIKQ
-363 RPANAPIRIWAPGC
+363 RPADAPIRIWAPGC

-396 ETATVPIQLFGTD
+396 ESETVPIQLFGTD

-414 IVKARAGIYPE
+414 IVKARAGVYPE
-425 NIELDVPEARL
+425 NIELDVPAARL
-436 RRFFVKLDGQYQ
+436 RRFFVKVDGQYQ
-448 VRKTVRE
+448 VRKAVRE

-467 PPFSKM
+467 PPFSKI

-489 QRRVLSVFHY
+489 QRRVSSVFHY
-499 ALKTPGF
+499 ALKTPGY

-511 SETVGSLSD
+511 SETLGPLSD

-540 FDLGVG
+540 FDLGLG
-546 SLDRR
+546 SFDRKAVK
-551 TARTGTGTAAKRLG
+551 TGAGRTGKRVG
-565 EAGAAR
+565 DAGGSR

-608 FLEPAPGAA
+608 YLEPAPGQA

-644 APVRREKLSIKQNGR
+644 APVRRERLSIKQDGGL
-659 MAQVTLQILP
+659 AQVTLEVIP
-669 MSGPAR
+669 VSGPAR

-683 ERVAPS
+683 ESVPPS
-689 REPRA
+689 GEPRA
-694 RGRRIPSVTAHP
+694 PGRAAPRGP
-706 RRHSENL
+706 RQPAVEHQIKNL
-713 RHELT
+713 HQELT
-718 ATKEFLQSIIEE
+718 ATKEFLQSIIQE
-730 REAANQELQAANE
+730 REAANEELQAANE
-743 ELLSSNEELQSTNE
+743 ELQSSNEELQSTNE

-768 VNEELTTVNEEQQHR
+768 VNEELTTVNEELQHR

-797 FAGVTIPIVMLASDG
+797 FAGVTIPVVMLGSDG

-843 DVSDLEQVC
+843 DVSDLEQLC
-852 KHVIDAATVVEREVR
+852 QHVIDAATVVEREVR

-873 HSLRVRPYTTADNQI
+873 HSLRVRPYTTTDNKI
-888 DGAVITLEDINALK
+888 DGAVITLEDIDALK
-902 SSVEHVTAAREHAET
+902 SSVEQVTAAREHAET
-917 IVDSVPVPLV
+917 IADSVQVPLV

-940 SFYETFEL
+940 SFHETFRL
-948 APEETINRFVYEMG
+948 APEETLGHFVYEMG
-962 NGRWSLPALRR
+962 TGRWSLPALRA
-973 ALTDLL
+973 ALTDVL
-979 EKNVGFHEFE
+979 ERNVGFREFE
-989 VEDDSARVEAKTMLL
+989 VEDDSARVEAKVMLL
-1004 NARPMRSEQ
+1004 NARPMQVEQ
-1013 KVGRL
+1013 QPGRL

-1027 ARKKAERQRRP
+1027 ARKKATQ
-1038 SE
+1038 